1 MNMLR
6 QIIAGEYTS
15 EATRVISIIGA
26 TILLVV
32 IWIKK
37 VKK

>member
-6 QIIAGEYTS
+6 QIITGEYTS
-15 EATRVISIIGA
+15 EAPRIISIIGA

-32 IWIKK
+32 IWVKK